1 MITQKKMPLR
11 ENGGVMNSNS
21 RNGKPQGQSP
31 RAQRLSPELAEF
43 MHMLTALEDRFSE
56 ETAAVAA
63 N

>member
-1 MITQKKMPLR
+1 MNGNS
-11 ENGGVMNSNS
+11 ENA
-21 RNGKPQGQSP
+21 KPQGQTA
-31 RAQRLSPELAEF
+31 RAQRLSPELDEF